1 LGRNISQNTG
11 TISGNISRTPGGP
24 IPGKTVGNMSG
35 TTTTSEGLCDV
46 NCDQQYM
53 KVYMTTFAR
62 DKDEKET
69 KMEEDN

>member
-1 LGRNISQNTG
+1 
-11 TISGNISRTPGGP
+11 
-24 IPGKTVGNMSG
+24 MSG
-35 TTTTSEGLCDV
+35 TTGEGLCDV

-53 KVYMTTFAR
+53 KVYLTAFAR